1 MKRAQVVKKG
11 SESVGTTWETRAKVA
26 KGIVVFNLIVIAV
39 GIILLENWKPF
50 VLGNICGSIAAI
62 VNFRLLA
69 ISVENL
75 VAKGVNSRGGV
86 FKHTGNRTLVRLLIN
101 GVVIYLS
108 LTSKHINTAGTV
120 IGLLSVKPTILIQS
134 FLYK

>member
-1 MKRAQVVKKG
+1 M
-11 SESVGTTWETRAKVA
+11 GTTWETRAKVA

-39 GIILLENWKPF
+39 GVILLENWKPF
-50 VLGNICGSIAAI
+50 VLGNIFGSIAAI

-75 VAKGVNSRGGV
+75 VAKGINSRGGV
-86 FKHTGNRTLVRLLIN
+86 FKHTSSRTLVRLLIN